1 MISLLFFWKECYN
14 ITGEDM
20 KKITILALCC
30 IAIDQF
36 IKWII
41 THAIEFMEEIFVIP
55 NFFYITNVRNY
66 GAAWSILDG
75 NRVFLIFMAFF
86 CLALIYYF
94 FIYQQKLSRRE
105 VLGYGLLIGGIIG
118 NLIDRMVL
126 GYVVDYIGLIFFGY
140 HYPVFNIA
148 DMCIVSSVIIIFY
161 HFWKERKKD
170 ETDNQHHGRSFRKN

>member
-1 MISLLFFWKECYN
+1 
-14 ITGEDM
+14 M

-30 IAIDQF
+30 VVLDQF
-36 IKWII
+36 VKWII
-41 THAIEFMEEIFVIP
+41 THMIDFMEQIFVIP
-55 NFFYITNVRNY
+55 DFFYITNVRNY

-75 NRVFLIFMAFF
+75 NRAFFIFMAFF

-94 FIYQQKLSRRE
+94 FIYHQKLSKRE

-118 NLIDRMVL
+118 NLIDRMIL

-148 DMCIVSSVIIIFY
+148 DVCIVGSVFIILY
-161 HFWKERKKD
+161 HFWKERSLD
-170 ETDNQHHGRSFRKN
+170 GTDNHRQRGSSRKNRS